1 MNLTYFLERFSEPW
15 ILTVGGLTVGVLFGA
30 FAQQS
35 RFCLRAAALD
45 FAHGIFGVRLSVW
58 LMTFSAA
65 VLGTQVLVALGEVH
79 ATEARQ
85 LASPQSLSGA
95 AIGGLLFGSGMIL
108 ARGCAS
114 RLLVLSATG
123 NLRALLSGLVF
134 AVMAQASLRG
144 ILMPARE
151 WVAGWWTTADIGGND
166 LMSFLSMSFTVT
178 ILLSLMWLA
187 AGVFFAVRSR
197 APLWQMIAGLG
208 TGLTIPVAWWFTSSM
223 ASQAFEPV
231 QIEAVTFTGPSADTL
246 MLFLSPPGST
256 LDFDVGVVP
265 GVFLGSFL
273 AALLTR
279 ELALQG
285 FEGGKSMARYMTGAA
300 MMGFGGM
307 LAGGCAVGAGVTG
320 ASIVAL
326 TAWVTLTCI
335 WFSAVVTDRLIEVQP
350 KKTPEEK
357 IVPEE
362 EMIAKAALQP
372 VPVQRG

>member
-1 MNLTYFLERFSEPW
+1 MDLSFFLDRYSEAS
-15 ILTVGGLTVGVLFGA
+15 ILTVGGLIVGVVFGA

-45 FAHGIFGVRLSVW
+45 FSHGILGVRLSVW

-65 VLGTQVLVALGEVH
+65 VLGTQILASMGEFQMLE
-79 ATEARQ
+79 TRQ

-95 AIGGLLFGSGMIL
+95 AIGGLLFGSGMVL

-134 AVMAQASLRG
+134 AVIAQASLRG
-144 ILMPARE
+144 ILKPARE
-151 WVAGWWTTADIGGND
+151 WIAGWWTTADIGGNN
-166 LMSFLSMSFTVT
+166 LMDFLSMSFTVT
-178 ILLSLMWLA
+178 IGLSLLWLA
-187 AGVFFAVRSR
+187 AGVFFAFKSR
-197 APLWQMIAGLG
+197 APVWQMIAALL
-208 TGLTIPVAWWFTSSM
+208 TGCAIPLAWWFTSSM
-223 ASQAFEPV
+223 ASQAFDPV
-231 QIEAVTFTGPSADTL
+231 KIGAVTFTGPSADTL
-246 MLFLSPPGST
+246 MLFLSAPESGI
-256 LDFDVGVVP
+256 DFDIGIVP

-279 ELALQG
+279 ELLLQG

-320 ASIVAL
+320 ASVVAL

-335 WFSAVVTDRLIEVQP
+335 WFSAALTDRLVDPQP
-350 KKTPEEK
+350 TGSPTAEPEAS
-357 IVPEE
+357 
-362 EMIAKAALQP
+362 MQAAE
-372 VPVQRG
+372 

>member
-1 MNLTYFLERFSEPW
+1 MDLTYFLERFSEPW
-15 ILTVGGLTVGVLFGA
+15 ILTAGGLTVGVIFGA

-45 FAHGIFGVRLSVW
+45 FVHGIFGVRLSVW

-65 VLGTQVLVALGEVH
+65 VLGTQILVALGEVQ
-79 ATEARQ
+79 ASEARQ

-144 ILMPARE
+144 ILKPARE

-166 LMSFLSMSFTVT
+166 LMEFLSMSFTVT

-187 AGVFFAVRSR
+187 AGFFFAFRSR
-197 APLWQMIAGLG
+197 APVWQMTAALI
-208 TGLTIPVAWWFTSSM
+208 TGLAIPLAWLFTSSM
-223 ASQAFEPV
+223 ASQAFDPV

-326 TAWVTLTCI
+326 TAWVTLTAI
-335 WFSAVVTDRLIEVQP
+335 WFSAMVTEKLIEVQP

-357 IVPEE
+357 IKPEE
-362 EMIAKAALQP
+362 DLVAEAVLQP
-372 VPVQRG
+372 VAAPRG